1 MASDPHFPFARQNG
15 AEPAPEFQQ
24 RLTSCPVA
32 RVELWDKSHPW
43 LVVKHKDV
51 REVLTD
57 PRLSKNRQKEG
68 FPEMSAGGKAAAKN
82 CPTFVDMDP
91 PDHMHQ
97 SNAQAH
103 PAPRQMVAAF
113 FTPEYVEQRK
123 PWIKGVV
130 QHYLNEFINARKG
143 QNSIDL
149 VEHFALRVP
158 SHIIYDILGVPLRDV
173 DYLTKC
179 NATRTNGSATASA
192 AQDANTELLDYFAKL
207 IDKKIESP
215 EPSNDVISSLVAN
228 QLANGQLDK
237 KDVVQISFLLLVAG
251 NLTMINMI
259 ALGVITLLDHPD
271 QLDALIRDP
280 SLSKPFVEELCRFH
294 TASSFATRRVAKVDV
309 KIRGQEVKA
318 GEGIIASNQA
328 ANRDPDVFS
337 DPNVFDMF
345 RKRGS
350 EEALGF
356 GWGDH
361 RCIAES
367 LARAELEAVF
377 STLFQTLPTLKLAI
391 PNSEIKWTP
400 PIKDIGVSEL
410 PVTWSSSHVGGRRSQ
425 L

>member
-1 MASDPHFPFARQNG
+1 
-15 AEPAPEFQQ
+15 
-24 RLTSCPVA
+24 
-32 RVELWDKSHPW
+32 
-43 LVVKHKDV
+43 
-51 REVLTD
+51 
-57 PRLSKNRQKEG
+57 
-68 FPEMSAGGKAAAKN
+68 
-82 CPTFVDMDP
+82 
-91 PDHMHQ
+91 
-97 SNAQAH
+97 
-103 PAPRQMVAAF
+103 MVAAF
-113 FTPEYVEQRK
+113 FTPEYVERRK
-123 PWIKGVV
+123 PWIRGIV

-149 VEHFALRVP
+149 IEHFALRVP
-158 SHIIYDILGVPLRDV
+158 SHIIYDILGVPLKDV
-173 DYLTKC
+173 DYLTQC

-207 IDKKIESP
+207 VDKKIESP
-215 EPSNDVISSLVAN
+215 EPSNDVIGSLVSN
-228 QLANGQLDK
+228 ELANGQLDK
-237 KDVVQISFLLLVAG
+237 KDVVQLSFLLLVAG

-259 ALGVITLLDHPD
+259 ALGVITLLKHPD
-271 QLDALIRDP
+271 QLDALIQDP
-280 SLSKPFVEELCRFH
+280 SLSKPFVEELCRYH
-294 TASSFATRRVAKVDV
+294 TASSFATRRVAKVDI
-309 KIRGQEVKA
+309 KIRGHEVKA

-328 ANRDPDVFS
+328 ANRDPDVFP

-391 PNSEIKWTP
+391 PSSEIKWSAP
-400 PIKDIGVSEL
+400 NKDIGVSEL
-410 PVTWSSSHVGGRRSQ
+410 PVTWSSPPRERRLSQ

>member
-1 MASDPHFPFARQNG
+1 MAFDPHFPFSRQHG
-15 AEPAPEFQQ
+15 ADPAPEFQE

-32 RVELWDKSHPW
+32 RVELWDKSRPW
-43 LVVKHKDV
+43 LVVKHEDV

-57 PRLSKNRQKEG
+57 IRLSKNRQREG

-82 CPTFVDMDP
+82 RPTFVDMDP
-91 PDHMHQ
+91 PEHMHQ
-97 SNAQAH
+97 
-103 PAPRQMVAAF
+103 RQMVAMF
-113 FTPEYVEQRK
+113 FKPEYVERRK
-123 PWIKGVV
+123 PWIRGVV

-149 VEHFALRVP
+149 IEHFALRVP
-158 SHIIYDILGVPLRDV
+158 SHIIYEILGVPLKDV
-173 DYLTKC
+173 DYLTQC

-192 AQDANTELLDYFAKL
+192 AQDANIELLDYFSKL
-207 IDKKIESP
+207 VDKKIESP
-215 EPSNDVISSLVAN
+215 EPSNDVIGSLVSN
-228 QLANGQLDK
+228 ELANGQLDK
-237 KDVVQISFLLLVAG
+237 KDVVQLSFLLLVAG

-259 ALGVITLLDHPD
+259 ALGVITLLEHPD
-271 QLDALIRDP
+271 QLDVLIRDP
-280 SLSKPFVEELCRFH
+280 SLSKPFVEELCRYH
-294 TASSFATRRVAKVDV
+294 TASSFATRRVAK
-309 KIRGQEVKA
+309 EVKA

-328 ANRDPDVFS
+328 ANRDLDVFP

-377 STLFQTLPTLKLAI
+377 STLFQTIPTLKLAI
-391 PNSEIKWTP
+391 PSSEIKWSAPTRT
-400 PIKDIGVSEL
+400 SECQSCQLHGPL
-410 PVTWSSSHVGGRRSQ
+410 PS
-425 L
+425 

>member
-1 MASDPHFPFARQNG
+1 MAFDPHFPFSRQHG
-15 AEPAPEFQQ
+15 ADPAPEFQE

-32 RVELWDKSHPW
+32 RVELWDKSRPW
-43 LVVKHKDV
+43 LVVKHEDV

-57 PRLSKNRQKEG
+57 IRLSKNRQREG

-82 CPTFVDMDP
+82 RPTFVDMDP
-91 PDHMHQ
+91 PEHMHQ
-97 SNAQAH
+97 
-103 PAPRQMVAAF
+103 RQMVAMF
-113 FTPEYVEQRK
+113 FTPEYVERRK
-123 PWIKGVV
+123 PWIRGVV

-149 VEHFALRVP
+149 IEHFALRVP
-158 SHIIYDILGVPLRDV
+158 SHIIYDILGVPLKDV
-173 DYLTKC
+173 EYLTQC

-192 AQDANTELLDYFAKL
+192 AQDANIELLDYFSKL
-207 IDKKIESP
+207 VDKKIESP
-215 EPSNDVISSLVAN
+215 EPSNDVIGSLVSN
-228 QLANGQLDK
+228 ELANGQLDK
-237 KDVVQISFLLLVAG
+237 KDVMQLSFLLLVAG

-259 ALGVITLLDHPD
+259 ALGVITLLEHPD
-271 QLDALIRDP
+271 QLDVLIRDP
-280 SLSKPFVEELCRFH
+280 SLSKPFVEELCRYH
-294 TASSFATRRVAKVDV
+294 TASSFATRRVAKVDI

-328 ANRDPDVFS
+328 ANRDPDVFP

-356 GWGDH
+356 GRGDH

-391 PNSEIKWTP
+391 PSSEIKWSAP
-400 PIKDIGVSEL
+400 NKDIGVSEL
-410 PVTWSSSHVGGRRSQ
+410 PVTWSSPPRERRRSQ